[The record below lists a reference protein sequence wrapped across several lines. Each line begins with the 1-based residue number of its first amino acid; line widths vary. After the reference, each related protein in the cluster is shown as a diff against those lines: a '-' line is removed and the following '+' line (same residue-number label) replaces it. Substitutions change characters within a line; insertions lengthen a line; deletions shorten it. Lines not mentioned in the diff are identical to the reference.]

1 MEDPLADAVYM
12 RAHQRR
18 ANYDI
23 WQDDQLLLKFAVH
36 YLEDFDARLERFRS
50 KLVVP
55 RVSTGWYETSVKR
68 MVEIRARAVAILAR
82 QKSPVVVD
90 KERKSQTSF
99 LGGCCKVS
107 GSRSSSVRQ
116 SVAGA
121 TATATAT
128 EDCDESACEEEEEEE
143 EWEDGDPSEEDDTDE
158 ESGDDSSDSDYHS
171 Y

>member
-1 MEDPLADAVYM
+1 MEDPLADEVYM

-68 MVEIRARAVAILAR
+68 MVEIRARAVAILAH
-82 QKSPVVVD
+82 QKSRVVV
-90 KERKSQTSF
+90 
-99 LGGCCKVS
+99 GGCCKVGGS
-107 GSRSSSVRQ
+107 GSSSVRQ

-143 EWEDGDPSEEDDTDE
+143 EEKEGEEEEWEDSGEEDDTDE
-158 ESGDDSSDSDYHS
+158 ESEDDDSNDSDYDF
-171 Y
+171 